1 MMGRPVL
8 INSEVMASSHICGT
22 WGVGVSCPYDTDA
35 LARELGRLTESRGE
49 LDAMAHRARKVFES
63 EFAWDHSEPALL
75 DATSRALGLPEIKKA
90 VLSR

>member
-1 MMGRPVL
+1 
-8 INSEVMASSHICGT
+8 
-22 WGVGVSCPYDTDA
+22 
-35 LARELGRLTESRGE
+35 
-49 LDAMAHRARKVFES
+49 MAHRARKVFES